1 MSNETSNS
9 ILQSRILES
18 RLRISEFAYSH
29 SLDELLQKTLDESE
43 QLTES
48 TIGFFHFVEADQKTI
63 FLQNWSTNTLKNMC
77 TADGK
82 LKHYG
87 IDLAGVWVDCVRL
100 KRPVIH
106 NDYLTLTTKK
116 GLPPGHA
123 HLSRILTVPIFR
135 GGKIVAILGVGN
147 KLVEYNDGDV
157 QMVNLL
163 ADLAW
168 DITLTKRVEENLRT
182 SEYNYRSIMD
192 EASDGIFIAD
202 LQGNYVDVNKAGC
215 EMLGYTREE
224 LLQKSMQTIT
234 VTDKSSPLRFAEL
247 LEGKTILSERELLH
261 KDGRRV
267 SVEISAKMLDGGRLQ
282 GIVRDI
288 TERKKEE
295 ERVRFLADVMNKISS
310 AVISTNAELRITHWN
325 KAAEDL
331 YGWDESEVLG
341 KVVDEVCRTEFRPG
355 QWLEAQRSLI
365 DEKRWQGEL
374 KQHHRSGREIWV
386 AASVTLL
393 EGEHGK
399 YVGGVTI
406 NHDVTERKQA
416 EDDLR
421 RAKSAIEEI
430 NKVLQRAFEREQI
443 ASRTDSL
450 TGVFNRRYFF
460 ELLEYEFSASA
471 RYQRPLSIVM
481 FDIDHFK
488 ETNDTHGHQ
497 VGDEVLKLVA
507 KNTRSQLRDS
517 DVLARYGGDE
527 FVSLLPNSLSD
538 DAASV
543 FERVHKAVNSADL
556 FVDTKKIPISI
567 SVGIA
572 SYQPGMKTTSQLI
585 QQADQALYSAKNSGR
600 GRIVISSDED

>member
-1 MSNETSNS
+1 MSNETTNS
-9 ILQSRILES
+9 TLQSRTLES

-48 TIGFFHFVEADQKTI
+48 TIGFFHFVEDDQKTI

-82 LKHYG
+82 LQHYG
-87 IDLAGVWVDCVRL
+87 IDLAGVWADCVRL
-100 KRPVIH
+100 QRPVIH
-106 NDYLTLTTKK
+106 NDYPNLAAKK

-123 HLSRILTVPIFR
+123 NLSRILTVPIFR

-147 KLVEYNDGDV
+147 KPTEYNDNDV
-157 QMVNLL
+157 QMANLL

-168 DITLTKRVEENLRT
+168 DITLAKRVEENLRT

-202 LQGNYVDVNKAGC
+202 LQGNYLDVNKAGC

-224 LLQKSMQTIT
+224 ILQKSMQAI
-234 VTDKSSPLRFAEL
+234 VITDKSTPLRFAEL
-247 LEGKTILSERELLH
+247 LEGKTIISERELLH

-267 SVEISAKMLDGGRLQ
+267 PVEISAKMLDGGRLQ

-295 ERVRFLADVMNKISS
+295 EHVRFLADVMNRVYS
-310 AVISTNAELRITHWN
+310 AVISTDAELRITHWN
-325 KAAEDL
+325 RAAEDL
-331 YGWDESEVLG
+331 YGWEESEVLG
-341 KVVDEVCRTEFRPG
+341 KVVDEVCQTEFQPSQR
-355 QWLEAQRSLI
+355 LESQQSLI
-365 DEKRWQGEL
+365 EEKRWQSEL
-374 KQHHRSGREIWV
+374 KQRHRSGREIWV
-386 AASVTLL
+386 ATSVTLL
-393 EGEHGK
+393 EDGHGQ
-399 YVGGVTI
+399 YIGGVAI

-430 NKVLQRAFEREQI
+430 NKVLQRAFEREQL
-443 ASRTDSL
+443 ASRTDGL

-527 FVSLLPNSLSD
+527 FVILLPNSLTN
-538 DAASV
+538 DAVPV
-543 FERVHKAVNSADL
+543 FERVLKNVTSADL
-556 FVDTKKIPISI
+556 VVDTKKIPISI
-567 SVGIA
+567 SAGIA
-572 SYQPGMKTTSQLI
+572 SYHPGMKRTSQLI

-600 GRIVISSDED
+600 GRIVISSDEE